1 MHPLRLS
8 RHPGSGQPAARTSA
22 HYGGVDACC
31 RSRRT
36 REISILEAT
45 LSVGT
50 RPSAL
55 AAEVEN
61 ALRDFFASRQDVVD
75 AVGGGYR
82 EAVTTLEDFV
92 LRGGKRVRPAFAWTG
107 WLGAGGDAGGPEAGP
122 VLRACSALELVQACA
137 LVHDDIID
145 ASTTRRGFPTV
156 HVEFAEQHRT
166 GGWSG
171 DSAHFGEGVAI
182 LLGDLALA
190 WADDMI
196 RESGITA
203 DASARI
209 SPVWSAMRTE
219 VLGGQFLDISNEA
232 RADESIDAAMKV
244 NRYKTAAYTIE
255 RPLHLG
261 AALAGADDTL
271 VSAYRRFG
279 TDIGIAFQLRDDLLG
294 VFGDPAV
301 TGKPSGDDLRAGK
314 RTVLFAMSLQRADAG
329 DPAAAALLRE
339 GIGTDLSDSDVD
351 TLRNTI
357 TSLGAVAD
365 VEKQI
370 EDLVATAL
378 STLETSTATTAAKQ
392 QLTEMAVAATRR
404 DY

>member
-1 MHPLRLS
+1 MS
-8 RHPGSGQPAARTSA
+8 AR
-22 HYGGVDACC
+22 
-31 RSRRT
+31 
-36 REISILEAT
+36 
-45 LSVGT
+45 T

-55 AAEVEN
+55 AAEIETVLSN
-61 ALRDFFASRQDVVD
+61 FFASRRAQVD
-75 AVGGGYR
+75 GIGGGYR
-82 EAVTTLEDFV
+82 EAVSALENFV

-107 WLGAGGDAGGPEAGP
+107 WLGAGGNPRGPHAAP

-137 LVHDDIID
+137 LLHDDIID

-156 HVEFAEQHRT
+156 HVEFERHHRD
-166 GGWSG
+166 GAWNG
-171 DSAHFGEGVAI
+171 DSAHFGRAVAI

-196 RESGITA
+196 RESGIDP

-219 VLGGQFLDISNEA
+219 VLGGQYLDISNEA

-261 AALAGADDTL
+261 AALAGADDAL

-314 RTVLFAMSLQRADAG
+314 RTVLFALALQRADAE
-329 DPAAAALLRE
+329 DPEAAERLRCSV
-339 GIGTDLSDSDVD
+339 GTDISDAEVD
-351 TLRNTI
+351 TLRDTI

-370 EDLVATAL
+370 EEHVEDAL
-378 STLETSTATTAAKQ
+378 SVLAASTATAEAKQ
-392 QLTEMAVAATRR
+392 QLSEMAAAATRR
-404 DY
+404 TY